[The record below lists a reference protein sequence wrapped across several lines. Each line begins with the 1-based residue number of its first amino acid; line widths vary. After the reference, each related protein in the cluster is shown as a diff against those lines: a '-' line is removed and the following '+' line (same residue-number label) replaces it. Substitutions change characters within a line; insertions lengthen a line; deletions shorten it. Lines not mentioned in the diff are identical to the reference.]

1 MNRHHHEYGWAN
13 EPSSFAPGTVITMM
27 TSTESRRGGGRL
39 PAADAPENVG
49 FFRQFVCRVGV
60 LDQPE
65 SMIHDVVA
73 LSSFY
78 FSP

>member
-1 MNRHHHEYGWAN
+1 MV
-13 EPSSFAPGTVITMM
+13 EPTVHSPLAP
-27 TSTESRRGGGRL
+27 
-39 PAADAPENVG
+39 ANVG